1 MLILRHAEVR
11 DIMRDREHEIADLVR
26 SAYRLHDEAK
36 SEVPHSCFL
45 RLHDQPQ
52 DRIVALPAY
61 LGGEPGVAGVKW
73 VASFPGNIHAGVD
86 RASAVIV
93 LNSLRTGRPDA
104 FIEASL
110 ISAKRTAAS
119 AAVAAAALASE
130 PGAGLDPAG
139 VGIVGCGVINM
150 EVLRFLKAALP
161 TLEEATIFDLS
172 PERATGFARS
182 CTVPGVT
189 LTVARDLDQVLAAHR
204 LIAMATTA
212 SEPHMNLDACRSGA
226 TVLHLSL
233 RDLTVETILA
243 AQNVVDDASHVC
255 RERTS
260 LHLAEQATGGRE
272 FIAASIGEILS
283 RPAEF
288 HRDHDKIAI
297 FSPFGLGI
305 LDLAL
310 AQFVLA
316 EAVRRDMGESIEDFL
331 PPSHPMITDDQRT
344 PH

>member
-11 DIMRDREHEIADLVR
+11 DIMHGREREITDLVR

-36 SEVPHSCFL
+36 SELPHSCFL
-45 RLHDQPQ
+45 RLPGQPK
-52 DRIVALPAY
+52 DRIIALPAY

-119 AAVAAAALASE
+119 AAVAAAALAGG
-130 PGAGLDPAG
+130 PGTGDRPAG
-139 VGIVGCGVINM
+139 VGLVGCGVINM

-161 TLEEATIFDLS
+161 TLMEATIFDLS
-172 PERATGFARS
+172 PHRAAEFARS
-182 CTVPGVT
+182 CAVPGIA
-189 LTVARDLDQVLAAHR
+189 LTVASDRDQVLAAHG
-204 LIAMATTA
+204 LVAIATTA
-212 SEPHMNLDACRSGA
+212 GEPHMNLDSCRQGA
-226 TVLHLSL
+226 TVLHISL

-260 LHLAEQATGGRE
+260 LHLAEQATGGRD

-283 RPAEF
+283 RPTAF

-316 EAVRRDMGESIEDFL
+316 EAVRRDKGVSIEDFL
-331 PPSHPMITDDQRT
+331 PPPHAT
-344 PH
+344 PDNQ